1 MKKIALS
8 YLALMFAVPL
18 GALADDTRDMNSQD
32 GQTVAT
38 TVNPDAVNLQETAQH
53 QAVIQAAQSGQS
65 IAPTAPDPNQKDY
78 WKMHDNY
85 SQAPGASTDLAT
97 NAPSP
102 EAMTAMQMMISSWNK
117 PALISTQNTGAGIS
131 GVSNAS
137 LTQGNNS
144 GAGSAQAQTV
154 NASALSGDVY
164 FATLTIGA
172 DSYVSAPVTANI
184 DSGIYK
190 GSKVLGKFQVAEDG
204 THMILIFNQLSTQT
218 ETIAINA
225 MAIPQDAQLAALT
238 GNIDH
243 HFFER
248 YLLPLGIDFL
258 SAAPSMLTDTG
269 QEVTMNENTTV
280 VTSPELSSAQKTLY
294 MAGYAA
300 NEFSSQLEP
309 SGVHLLPEVKIP
321 PGTGFG
327 LLLLSPIVAE

>member
-1 MKKIALS
+1 MLS
-8 YLALMFAVPL
+8 LPL
-18 GALADDTRDMNSQD
+18 SALADDTRDMNSQD
-32 GQTVAT
+32 AETVAT
-38 TVNPDAVNLQETAQH
+38 TVNPDAVSLQETAQH
-53 QAVIQAAQSGQS
+53 QAVTQAVQSGQS

-85 SQAPGASTDLAT
+85 SQAPGSSTDNAA
-97 NAPSP
+97 NAPSQ
-102 EAMTAMQMMISSWNK
+102 EKLTAMQVMMASWNK
-117 PALISTQNTGAGIS
+117 PAVISTPNTGAS
-131 GVSNAS
+131 GVGATNTS
-137 LTQGNNS
+137 LTPGNLNGTS
-144 GAGSAQAQTV
+144 FPHAQTV

-164 FATLTIGA
+164 FATLTVGA

-190 GSKVLGKFQVAEDG
+190 GAKVLGKFQVAEDG

-218 ETIAINA
+218 ETISINA
-225 MAIPQDAQLAALT
+225 MAIPQDAQLGALT
-238 GNIDH
+238 GDIDH

-269 QEVTMNENTTV
+269 QQVTMNENTTV

-300 NEFSSQLEP
+300 NEFSGQLEP
-309 SGVHLLPEVKIP
+309 TGVHLLPEVKIP